1 MFNALV
7 IMEVQIKMALRFHLT
22 NFRMAKINNKQ
33 QLMVMRMWIKGNT
46 PPLLVGVH
54 TCTITKE
61 MNVGVPENV
70 GD

>member
-1 MFNALV
+1 
-7 IMEVQIKMALRFHLT
+7 
-22 NFRMAKINNKQ
+22 MAKINNKQ
-33 QLMVMRMWIKGNT
+33 QLMVMRMWIKGNI